1 MFSRT
6 QRSSAF
12 LATSL
17 STLILSSLS
26 LPTQAVEFN
35 SSSASYSDRIS
46 ALHQEVDLKFTV
58 RPSGFTVDDLQKLQD
73 GLKSSTAELEK
84 LKDLVNSQARLI
96 EELKRNT
103 GSSSSSNA
111 SEVSNLKK
119 TTGEQAN

>member
-58 RPSGFTVDDLQKLQD
+58 RRSGVTVDDLQKLQD

-84 LKDLVNSQARLI
+84 LQDLVNSQARLI

-103 GSSSSSNA
+103 G
-111 SEVSNLKK
+111 
-119 TTGEQAN
+119 